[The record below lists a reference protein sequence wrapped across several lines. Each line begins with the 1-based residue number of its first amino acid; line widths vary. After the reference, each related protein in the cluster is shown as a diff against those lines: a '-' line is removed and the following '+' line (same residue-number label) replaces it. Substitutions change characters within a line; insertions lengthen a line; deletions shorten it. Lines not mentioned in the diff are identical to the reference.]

1 MLALAHQR
9 GHAKQQFRP
18 LIRRHMAPRLKSL
31 VSSFNGAAGQF
42 FRRLMK
48 FADDLGAI
56 RGIDT
61 LERIAGLNALAPDHQ
76 RVFLAELLFY
86 FSNGTRIAAAFSSLL

>member
-1 MLALAHQR
+1 
-9 GHAKQQFRP
+9 
-18 LIRRHMAPRLKSL
+18 MAPRLKSL

-86 FSNGTRIAAAFSSLL
+86 LPNGSAHCRGVFFFAEIN